1 MNAQILAFLN
11 PENSEEPRLS
21 SHLKKIQN
29 LATGKLIH
37 IRDGEV
43 TLYKRTK
50 SARWQMTFRLY
61 NKKWL
66 RITTGYSDLEY
77 AKKKAGE
84 IYDRARFMEEMGF
97 PISPKKFK
105 VVAEQLITELQQD
118 LDSGVG
124 KKIYVDYLSV
134 LKAYLIPFF
143 GKFDLAK
150 IDHKIVSD
158 YDTWRNERMGRRAKS
173 STLATHSVAYNKVYD
188 LAIAKGWLSDRHLIP
203 RLNTKGEKGVA
214 RPAFTRQEI
223 DYLREFMQSWVEGGK
238 TPKAHAG
245 RHLLRDYIE
254 ILLATGIRHGTESLN
269 IQWRHLDWHV
279 DKSGTKFLRIW
290 VDGKTGGRW
299 LIARNAAIPVLERV
313 QSRFANMADL
323 TLDEL
328 ISQQR
333 EEYLWRYPDG
343 TRPYDLVSA
352 FKWLMKDCGL
362 LFDNTGRRRSMYSFR
377 HTYATLSLIERD
389 VDIHTLAKQMGNS
402 AAMIERHYS
411 KLTPTMVA
419 DKLA

>member
-1 MNAQILAFLN
+1 VNAQILAFLN
-11 PENSEEPRLS
+11 PENSDEPRLS
-21 SHLKKIQN
+21 PYLKKLEN
-29 LATGKLIH
+29 LATGRLVH

-43 TLYKRTK
+43 TLYRRTK

-173 STLATHSVAYNKVYD
+173 STLSTHSVAYNKVYGNPP
-188 LAIAKGWLSDRHLIP
+188 LFNCL
-203 RLNTKGEKGVA
+203 
-214 RPAFTRQEI
+214 
-223 DYLREFMQSWVEGGK
+223 
-238 TPKAHAG
+238 
-245 RHLLRDYIE
+245 
-254 ILLATGIRHGTESLN
+254 
-269 IQWRHLDWHV
+269 
-279 DKSGTKFLRIW
+279 
-290 VDGKTGGRW
+290 
-299 LIARNAAIPVLERV
+299 
-313 QSRFANMADL
+313 
-323 TLDEL
+323 
-328 ISQQR
+328 QR
-333 EEYLWRYPDG
+333 
-343 TRPYDLVSA
+343 
-352 FKWLMKDCGL
+352 
-362 LFDNTGRRRSMYSFR
+362 
-377 HTYATLSLIERD
+377 
-389 VDIHTLAKQMGNS
+389 
-402 AAMIERHYS
+402 
-411 KLTPTMVA
+411 
-419 DKLA
+419 

>member
-1 MNAQILAFLN
+1 MAQILAF
-11 PENSEEPRLS
+11 SEAQS
-21 SHLKKIQN
+21 SSQSRTNTYLKKLEN
-29 LATGKLIH
+29 LAIGRLVH

-43 TLYKRTK
+43 TLYKRTRSNK
-50 SARWQMTFRLY
+50 WQMTFKLY
-61 NKKWL
+61 NKQWY
-66 RITTGYSDLEY
+66 RITTGYSDLDY

-105 VVAEQLITELQQD
+105 VVAEQLAQELQRD

-124 KKIYVDYLSV
+124 KKIYVDYLAV
-134 LKAYLIPFF
+134 IKAYLIPFF
-143 GKFDLAK
+143 GNYDLVK
-150 IDHKIVSD
+150 INHKVVGD
-158 YDTWRNERMGRRAKS
+158 YEAWRNLKMGRKAKS

-188 LAIAKGWLSDRHLIP
+188 LAIAKGWLSDRHLIA

-214 RPAFTRQEI
+214 RPAFSRQEV
-223 DYLREFMQSWVEGGK
+223 DYLLNFMTTWVEGGK
-238 TPKAHAG
+238 SAKAHAG

-254 ILLATGIRHGTESLN
+254 ILLATGMRHGTESLT
-269 IQWRHLDWHV
+269 IQWRHLEWHM
-279 DKSGTKFLRIW
+279 DKSGTKYLRIW

-299 LIARNAAIPVLERV
+299 LIARKEAIPVIERIK
-313 QSRFANMADL
+313 SRFADIAHL
-323 TLDEL
+323 SLDEL
-328 ISQQR
+328 LAEQR